1 MKSYTHDELKV
12 FWADYSQKKCMR
24 ILKDGS
30 WLIVPMNTQRQ
41 MHIAGTKA
49 EIVPLKLVKTFPEY
63 LEEL

>member
-1 MKSYTHDELKV
+1 
-12 FWADYSQKKCMR
+12 
-24 ILKDGS
+24 
-30 WLIVPMNTQRQ
+30 MNTQRQ